1 MEGVWDW
8 AGLTA
13 GGRPVLGEHEA
24 ELCWAEAA
32 GGPGGGRGE
41 LGADDR
47 RAAGHRTPPRGGMGE
62 KIPHGARK
70 RRVKKKGARADLC
83 LRLQVEGA
91 EGAASSSTT
100 TPTSLC

>member
-1 MEGVWDW
+1 
-8 AGLTA
+8 
-13 GGRPVLGEHEA
+13 
-24 ELCWAEAA
+24 
-32 GGPGGGRGE
+32 
-41 LGADDR
+41 
-47 RAAGHRTPPRGGMGE
+47 MGE